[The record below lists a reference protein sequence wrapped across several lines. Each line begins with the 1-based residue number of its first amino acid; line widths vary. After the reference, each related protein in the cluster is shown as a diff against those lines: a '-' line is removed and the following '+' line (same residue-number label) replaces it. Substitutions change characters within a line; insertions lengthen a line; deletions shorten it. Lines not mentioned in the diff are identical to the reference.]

1 MVKYIIPGF
10 YEHADINLKLI
21 DLMKTNPEIFNDN
34 TEIYASYGNFQHCI
48 FDGGRIFPNFTQAS
62 KEVVD
67 NIILDYNKRGIK
79 IRYVFTNNQLKETD
93 YYDRFANIILEEG
106 NNGMNEIVIA
116 DSGLEN
122 YIREHYNNYNF
133 ISSTT
138 KCLTNP
144 QDLKKEL
151 DKDNYY
157 MVCLDYNLNHNKKL
171 LESLSDEQR
180 NKCEF
185 LVNAIC
191 GPGCPNRKE
200 HYRLNSIANLQYGRP
215 YQMEECN
222 IRYDGINP
230 KSLVQL
236 NNITVDE
243 IYNYYE
249 PLGFS
254 YFKIEGRTWF
264 DIDLILTYAN
274 FMVKPSQQLYF
285 ISLFLK
291 N

>member
-48 FDGGRIFPNFTQAS
+48 FDGGRIFPDLSQAS
-62 KEVVD
+62 KEVID

-79 IRYVFTNNQLKETD
+79 VRYVFTNNQLKETD

-122 YIREHYNNYNF
+122 YIREYYNNYNF

-171 LESLSDEQR
+171 LESLSNEQK

-191 GPGCPNRKE
+191 VSGCPNRKE
-200 HYRLNSIANLQYGRP
+200 HYRLNSISNLQHGRK

-222 IRYDGINP
+222 IRYNGIHP
-230 KSLVQL
+230 KILSQP
-236 NNITVDE
+236 NNITVNE
-243 IYNYYE
+243 IYNYNE

-254 YFKIEGRTWF
+254 YFKIEGRTWS
-264 DIDLILTYAN
+264 DMDLILTYAN
-274 FMVKPSQQLYF
+274 FMVKPDQQLYF
-285 ISLFLK
+285 ISLF
-291 N
+291 

>member
-34 TEIYASYGNFQHCI
+34 TEIHASYGNFQHCI
-48 FDGGRIFPNFTQAS
+48 FDGGRIFPDLVQAS

-79 IRYVFTNNQLKETD
+79 VRYVFTNNQLKETD

-151 DKDNYY
+151 GKDNYY

-171 LESLSDEQR
+171 LESLSSEEK

-191 GPGCPNRKE
+191 VSGCPNRKE
-200 HYRLNSIANLQYGRP
+200 HYRLNSISNLQYGRK

-222 IRYDGINP
+222 IRYSGIHP
-230 KSLVQL
+230 KVLSQP
-236 NNITVDE
+236 NNITVNE

-254 YFKIEGRTWF
+254 YFKIEGRTWS
-264 DIDLILTYAN
+264 DMDLILTYAN
-274 FMVKPSQQLYF
+274 FMVKPDQQLYF
-285 ISLFLK
+285 ISLF
-291 N
+291 

>member
-1 MVKYIIPGF
+1 MIKYIIPDI
-10 YEHADINLKLI
+10 YEHTNINLKLI

-34 TEIYASYGNFQHCI
+34 TEIHASYGNFQHCI
-48 FDGGRIFPNFTQAS
+48 FDGGRIFPDLSQAS
-62 KEVVD
+62 KEVID

-79 IRYVFTNNQLKETD
+79 VRYVFTNNQLKETD

-151 DKDNYY
+151 GKDNYY

-171 LESLSDEQR
+171 LESLSNEEK

-191 GPGCPNRKE
+191 VSGCPNRKE
-200 HYRLNSIANLQYGRP
+200 HYRLNSISNLQYGRK

-222 IRYDGINP
+222 IRYSGIHP
-230 KSLVQL
+230 KVLSQP
-236 NNITVDE
+236 NNITVNE

-254 YFKIEGRTWF
+254 YFKIEGRTWS
-264 DIDLILTYAN
+264 DMDLILTYAN
-274 FMVKPSQQLYF
+274 FMVKPDQQLYF
-285 ISLFLK
+285 ISLF
-291 N
+291 

>member
-34 TEIYASYGNFQHCI
+34 TEIHASYGNFQHCI
-48 FDGGRIFPNFTQAS
+48 FDGGRIFPDLVQAS

-79 IRYVFTNNQLKETD
+79 VRYVFTNNQLKETD

-171 LESLSDEQR
+171 LESLSNEQK

-191 GPGCPNRKE
+191 VSGCPNRKE
-200 HYRLNSIANLQYGRP
+200 HYRLNSISNLQYGRK

-222 IRYDGINP
+222 IRYSGIHP
-230 KSLVQL
+230 KVLSQP
-236 NNITVDE
+236 NNITVNE

-254 YFKIEGRTWF
+254 YFKIEGRTWS
-264 DIDLILTYAN
+264 DMDLILTYAN
-274 FMVKPSQQLYF
+274 FMVKPDQQLYF
-285 ISLFLK
+285 ISLF
-291 N
+291 

>member
-34 TEIYASYGNFQHCI
+34 TEIHASYGNFQHCI
-48 FDGGRIFPNFTQAS
+48 FDGGRIFPDLSQAS
-62 KEVVD
+62 KEVID

-79 IRYVFTNNQLKETD
+79 VRYVFTNNQLKETD

-151 DKDNYY
+151 GKDNYY

-171 LESLSDEQR
+171 LESLSSEEK

-191 GPGCPNRKE
+191 VSGCPNRKE
-200 HYRLNSIANLQYGRP
+200 HYRLNSISNLQYGRK

-222 IRYDGINP
+222 IRYNGIHP
-230 KSLVQL
+230 KILSQP
-236 NNITVDE
+236 NNITVNE

-254 YFKIEGRTWF
+254 YFKIEGRTWS
-264 DIDLILTYAN
+264 DMDLILTYAN
-274 FMVKPSQQLYF
+274 FMVKPDQQLYF
-285 ISLFLK
+285 ISLF
-291 N
+291 

>member
-10 YEHADINLKLI
+10 YEHTDINLKLI

-34 TEIYASYGNFQHCI
+34 TEIHASYGNFQHCI
-48 FDGGRIFPNFTQAS
+48 FDGGRIFPDLSQAS

-79 IRYVFTNNQLKETD
+79 VRYVFTNNQLKETD

-171 LESLSDEQR
+171 LESLSNEQK

-191 GPGCPNRKE
+191 VSGCPNRKE
-200 HYRLNSIANLQYGRP
+200 HYRLNSISNLQYGRK

-222 IRYDGINP
+222 IRYSGIHP
-230 KSLVQL
+230 KVLSQP
-236 NNITVDE
+236 NHITVNE

-254 YFKIEGRTWF
+254 YFKIEGRTWS
-264 DIDLILTYAN
+264 DMDLILTYAN
-274 FMVKPSQQLYF
+274 FMVKPDQQLYF
-285 ISLFLK
+285 ISLF
-291 N
+291 